1 MGHVPGL
8 DDLTDELYAVP
19 PALFVDARSAVVA
32 AARAAGDTAT
42 ASRLTKLRKPTVTAW
57 LANRL
62 VRTEPDLVAGALA
75 LGPAL
80 RDATVAGDRDA
91 LRDLTRHRQILLR
104 DLVAAARSLAQD
116 AGQTFTATTQ
126 RELEATFTAAA
137 ADPTAAAA
145 LAMGRLAAPLSSVG
159 LGFELGAVPPDRPAG
174 DRPGGRRTDDTDSS
188 LAAASESSPVASVV
202 TPAPPLPSA
211 REKADAAARDQAV
224 TDAEL
229 ALATARLQ
237 DADATAA
244 LADAQAAL
252 DAAAAAE
259 KRAAA
264 EHQAARAA
272 LSDARADLTA
282 AKADVT
288 STHRAVASALARLE
302 RARTR

>member
-1 MGHVPGL
+1 VPDL

-19 PALFVDARSAVVA
+19 PALFVDARTAVVA

-42 ASRLTKLRKPTVTAW
+42 AARLAKLRKPTVTAW

-62 VRTEPDLVAGALA
+62 VRTEPDLVAGVLA

-80 RDATVAGDRDA
+80 RDATVAGDREA
-91 LRDLTRHRQILLR
+91 LRDLARHRQVLLR
-104 DLVAAARSLAQD
+104 DLVGAARSLAQD

-126 RELEATFTAAA
+126 REVESTFTAAA
-137 ADPTAAAA
+137 ALATA
-145 LAMGRLAAPLSSVG
+145 RLAAPLSSVG
-159 LGFELGAVPPDRPAG
+159 LGFELGAVPPDRPAA
-174 DRPGGRRTDDTDSS
+174 DAPGSRRTEDTEPSVTETPG
-188 LAAASESSPVASVV
+188 ASTVASAV
-202 TPAPPLPSA
+202 TPAAPARSA
-211 REKADAAARDQAV
+211 REEAHTAAREQAV

-229 ALATARLQ
+229 ALAAARLQ

-244 LADAQAAL
+244 LADAQAVL
-252 DAAAAAE
+252 DAAAEAE

-282 AKADVT
+282 AKADAT
-288 STHRAVASALARLE
+288 STHRAVASALGRLE